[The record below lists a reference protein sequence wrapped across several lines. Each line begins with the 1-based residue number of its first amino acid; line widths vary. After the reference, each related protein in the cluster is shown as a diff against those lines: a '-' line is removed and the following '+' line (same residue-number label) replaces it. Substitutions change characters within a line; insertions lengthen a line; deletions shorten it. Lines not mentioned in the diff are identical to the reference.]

1 MIETLTLPTGGGMA
15 DRYVVSTSEIGV
27 TIDHDL
33 VDERGICEPA
43 STATLYIVPEALPV
57 VLAALARA
65 ARETAI

>member
-1 MIETLTLPTGGGMA
+1 MIETLTLLTSAGMA

-33 VDERGICEPA
+33 VDEHGICEPA

-65 ARETAI
+65 AREVE